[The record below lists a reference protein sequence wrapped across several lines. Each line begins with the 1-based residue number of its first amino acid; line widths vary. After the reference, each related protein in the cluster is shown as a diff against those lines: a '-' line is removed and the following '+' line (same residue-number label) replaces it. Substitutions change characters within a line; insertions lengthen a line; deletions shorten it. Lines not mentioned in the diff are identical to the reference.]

1 MKILEKIIN
10 SVLYFKS
17 IYLLLIIFCQSIQA
31 QPMQLKFG
39 IGNYEGL
46 NIGMRHTFKK
56 LHFEYGLGA
65 DLNVFQQGY
74 NTNVHALLG
83 KKLFKKRAEQPL
95 QYYFQFKTLLWY
107 IENPSNQFLNA
118 SFSPELM
125 IKKKLNSDFELAAYL
140 GFVWTTN
147 LKYVR
152 KTYQEI
158 GFPREF
164 QPGFGLQLFYKL
176 K

>member
-1 MKILEKIIN
+1 MKVFYKLTFWVCFTFIC
-10 SVLYFKS
+10 SS
-17 IYLLLIIFCQSIQA
+17 TQA
-31 QPMQLKFG
+31 QNHQLKLG
-39 IGNYEGL
+39 LGNYEGL
-46 NIGMRHTFKK
+46 NVGMRHSYSKFD
-56 LHFEYGLGA
+56 FEYGLGT
-65 DLNVFQQGY
+65 DFNVFQQGY

-125 IKKKLNSDFELAAYL
+125 FKKKLNDDFELAAYI

-147 LKYVR
+147 LKYAR

-158 GFPREF
+158 GFPKEF
-164 QPGFGLQLFYKL
+164 QPGFGVQLYYKL

>member
-1 MKILEKIIN
+1 MKKKLLNRIFL
-10 SVLYFKS
+10 S
-17 IYLLLIIFCQSIQA
+17 IGLFSIGSSIHA
-31 QPMQLKFG
+31 QNKQLKLG

-56 LHFEYGLGA
+56 LHFEYGLGT
-65 DLNVFQQGY
+65 DFNIFQQGY
-74 NTNVHALLG
+74 NTNVHVLLG
-83 KKLFKKRAEQPL
+83 KKLFKKRTEKDL
-95 QYYFQFKTLLWY
+95 QYFFQFKTLLWY

-125 IKKKLNSDFELAAYL
+125 CKKKLNDNFEFAAYL

-152 KTYQEI
+152 KTYKEI
-158 GFPREF
+158 GFPKEF
-164 QPGFGLQLFYKL
+164 QPGFGVQLFYQL

>member
-1 MKILEKIIN
+1 MH
-10 SVLYFKS
+10 FKLTF
-17 IYLLLIIFCQSIQA
+17 IIIFVSLFFKEIHA
-31 QPMQLKFG
+31 QKHQLKLG
-39 IGNYEGL
+39 VGNYEGL
-46 NIGMRHTFKK
+46 NIGLRHQFKK
-56 LHFEYGLGA
+56 LHFEYGLGT
-65 DLNVFQQGY
+65 DFNVFKQGY
-74 NTNVHALLG
+74 YTNVHALLG

-95 QYYFQFKTLLWY
+95 QYFFQFKTLIWY

-125 IKKKLNSDFELAAYL
+125 FKKKLNDDFEFAAYL

-158 GFPREF
+158 GFPKEF
-164 QPGFGLQLFYKL
+164 QPGFGVQLYYQL